1 MRNEDGRERR
11 GREPHRAR
19 ENETGGLSY
28 LCQIHQTL
36 NPKDLS
42 GATQPKSP
50 ACPSSQMGLWPDTE
64 AVGENGRINTAP
76 HKLIHN
82 KTNVVIVPMHD
93 SHTYAKLSVLGD
105 YTKAM
110 PS

>member
-1 MRNEDGRERR
+1 
-11 GREPHRAR
+11 
-19 ENETGGLSY
+19 
-28 LCQIHQTL
+28 
-36 NPKDLS
+36 
-42 GATQPKSP
+42 
-50 ACPSSQMGLWPDTE
+50 MGLWPDTE